1 MRALVVLAFIGLW
14 LRSELRRLASWR
26 HRAQVRH
33 EHAYQGQPIL
43 LLALYQKGRLR
54 PDTESLARIAR
65 ARGFYVIGINTLR
78 LDDPGALTEDF
89 DCYTERFNFGRD
101 FGSYKLGFR
110 HIYARGMDQTCPR
123 LIMANDSVFY
133 CADRMPAF
141 LDAIAEDAR
150 EVLGGTEN
158 HEISRHVG
166 SFWIALTGRI
176 LTDSRFRRFWA
187 RYILSD
193 VRPVVIFRGEME
205 LSRLLARCASSPD
218 RFGALYGA
226 PRFVDALADPG
237 VLDLAIKLARTAPGT
252 GWRRLDREKV
262 LALYTEQRAVRTDRT
277 RDAETAKGSAGL
289 DTAQD
294 KPLYYINSFN
304 DFRAFVAEAIGGDTP
319 LEEEVLRRLIV
330 SELTETF
337 LSGSQVH
344 QNAAILLRLGLP
356 IVKLDGLYRGIFS
369 VQDVEQICAQFA
381 PEEAGQLRRL
391 LFERPYGGDTLRGVR
406 RAAFMYGLI

>member
-1 MRALVVLAFIGLW
+1 MRVLVVLAFIGLW
-14 LRSELRRLASWR
+14 LRSELRRIASWR
-26 HRAQVRH
+26 HRATVWH
-33 EHAYQGQPIL
+33 EHPYHGQPIL

-65 ARGFYVIGINTLR
+65 DRGFYVIGVNTLR
-78 LDDPGALTEDF
+78 LDDPGALADRF
-89 DCYTERFNFGRD
+89 DCYIERFNFGRD

-110 HIYARGMDQTCPR
+110 HLYQRGMEQSCPR

-133 CADRMPAF
+133 CADRLPGF
-141 LDAIAEDAR
+141 LDAIAGDGR

-176 LTDSRFRRFWA
+176 LTDSRFKRFWA
-187 RYILSD
+187 RYVLSD
-193 VRPVVIFRGEME
+193 VRPVVILRGEMG

-237 VLDLAIKLARTAPGT
+237 VLDMAIKLARTSPGT

-262 LALYTEQRAVRTDRT
+262 LALYTEQRAVRTDRGGPEA
-277 RDAETAKGSAGL
+277 RKPVGQLEAERE
-289 DTAQD
+289 
-294 KPLYYINSFN
+294 KPLYYINSFS
-304 DFRAFVAEAIGGDTP
+304 DFRSFVAEAIGGDAP
-319 LEEEVLRRLIV
+319 IEEEVLRRLIV

-369 VQDVEQICAQFA
+369 VQDVEQICAQLA
-381 PEEAGQLRRL
+381 PEEAGELRRL
-391 LFERPYGGDTLRGVR
+391 LFERPYGGDTLRGLR